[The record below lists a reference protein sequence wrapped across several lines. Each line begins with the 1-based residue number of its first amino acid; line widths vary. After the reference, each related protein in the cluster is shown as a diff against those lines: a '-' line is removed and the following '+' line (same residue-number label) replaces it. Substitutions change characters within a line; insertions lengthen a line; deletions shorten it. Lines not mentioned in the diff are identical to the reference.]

1 MNPSEQLKIFNRK
14 LILASK
20 SERRIK
26 LMSLLPFDFK
36 AIDSQVKEAEPRYHN
51 PIKIVIHNA
60 KLKCEAVAKNFKNDI
75 VIGADTIVYIDNE
88 ILNKPKNKNEAY
100 KFLKKLS
107 GRKHTVY
114 TGIHLIDTHSKKEIS
129 DYEKTDVFF
138 RRLYNFELQFYISK
152 YKPFDKAGAYGIQ
165 DDFGCLFIDKIKG
178 DFYNVVGLPLKK
190 LYINLLKLSGH
201 NNV

>member
-1 MNPSEQLKIFNRK
+1 MNPSEHFKIFNRK

-26 LMSLLPFDFK
+26 LMSLLPFDFT
-36 AIDSQVKEAEPRYHN
+36 AIDSKVKEAEPRYHN
-51 PIKIVIHNA
+51 PVKIVIHNA
-60 KLKCEAVAKNFKNDI
+60 KLKCEAVAKNFKNAI
-75 VIGADTIVYIDNE
+75 VIGADTNVYIDNE
-88 ILNKPKNKNEAY
+88 ILNKPRNKDEAY

-114 TGIHLIDTHSKKEIS
+114 TGIHLIDTYAKKEIS

-138 RRLYNFELQFYISK
+138 RKLQDFELKFYISN
-152 YKPFDKAGAYGIQ
+152 YKPFDKAGGYGIQ

-190 LYINLLKLSGH
+190 LYINLLRLSGY